1 MNIELMRQSL
11 YACKKRAYIRHISK
25 LKEKCFSVSNNLD
38 YIRFSNRKLNC
49 LRWHNNESYSHI
61 LKKLDIC
68 ISLKNSN
75 HDFITEGIFINNS
88 RADIIDLTDGIIYEI
103 LVSEEEKDFYEK
115 IKKYPN
121 NFKVIKVKV
130 NSEKRATENL
140 N

>member
-1 MNIELMRQSL
+1 MKQSL
-11 YACKKRAYIRHISK
+11 YESKKRAYLRHLAK
-25 LKEKCFSVSNNLD
+25 LKEKCFSVSNNLN

-140 N
+140 NN

>member
-11 YACKKRAYIRHISK
+11 YASKKRAYLRHLSK

-68 ISLKNSN
+68 IELRNSN
-75 HDFITEGIFINNS
+75 HDFITEAIFINGF
-88 RADIIDLTDGIIYEI
+88 RADIIDLTTGEIYEI
-103 LVSEEEKDFYEK
+103 LYSESEEDFEEK
-115 IKKYPN
+115 IKNYPKC
-121 NFKVIKVKV
+121 FRIIKIKV
-130 NSEKRATENL
+130 
-140 N
+140 

>member
-1 MNIELMRQSL
+1 MNIKLMRQSL
-11 YACKKRAYIRHISK
+11 YESKKRAYIRHISK
-25 LKEKCFSVSNNLD
+25 LKEKCFSASNNLD

-75 HDFITEGIFINNS
+75 HDFITEAIFINNS
-88 RADIIDLTDGIIYEI
+88 RADVVDLTTGEIYEI

-115 IKKYPN
+115 IKNYPKC
-121 NFKVIKVKV
+121 FRIIKI
-130 NSEKRATENL
+130 RI
-140 N
+140 